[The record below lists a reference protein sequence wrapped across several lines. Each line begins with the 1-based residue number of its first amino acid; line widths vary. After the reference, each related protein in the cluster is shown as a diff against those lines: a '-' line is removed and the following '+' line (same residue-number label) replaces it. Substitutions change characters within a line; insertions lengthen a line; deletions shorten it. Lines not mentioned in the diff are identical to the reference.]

1 MAKTAKSSRRK
12 SRYYEGIGRRKTVIA
27 RVRVTALKQS
37 AAKDSVKAYHILV
50 NEKPFSKYFPTDTL
64 QKVVEEPFRKL
75 KFGNVFQVAARVKG
89 GGIRGQAEAIRL
101 GIARA
106 LRLYNPDILGE
117 LHAHGLLTRDPRM
130 KERKKPGKR
139 GARRGQQWSKR

>member
-1 MAKTAKSSRRK
+1 MAKTTKASVKKSK
-12 SRYYEGIGRRKTVIA
+12 YYEGLGRRKTVIA
-27 RVRVTALKQS
+27 RVRVKVARSL
-37 AAKDSVKAYHILV
+37 AAKDPAKSFHILI
-50 NEKPFSKYFPTDTL
+50 NEKPFTSYFSTDTL

-75 KFGNVFQVAARVKG
+75 KFTSAFEVSAKVKG

-106 LRLYNPDILGE
+106 LRLYKPDTLAE